1 MFQSFTDYK
10 PIIVVSSRNF
20 HADLSCFV
28 FPLSP
33 GRLYIFS
40 DDITIIG
47 DAHVYVC
54 VCVSGGSGQMANRF
68 FSISSCTCR
77 SEDKIKKKKLKTK
90 PVVMPS
96 YSEACIRSIMFF
108 TEPNGKKMLYSCI
121 LIAETGSM
129 LFLN

>member
-90 PVVMPS
+90 RLGGTQCSRVAGPRQQHLAILMGAPVQW
-96 YSEACIRSIMFF
+96 RQR
-108 TEPNGKKMLYSCI
+108 
-121 LIAETGSM
+121 
-129 LFLN
+129 